1 MIKYLTCEI
10 EVIRRFFPGKKLEP
24 LLCHMSGF
32 SKENRPP
39 VFTYVV
45 VVLPEN
51 ISIVYKKNSY
61 I

>member
-1 MIKYLTCEI
+1 
-10 EVIRRFFPGKKLEP
+10 
-24 LLCHMSGF
+24 MSGF

-51 ISIVYKKNSY
+51 ILIVYKKNSY
-61 I
+61 IYGELAVEK

>member
-1 MIKYLTCEI
+1 
-10 EVIRRFFPGKKLEP
+10 
-24 LLCHMSGF
+24 MSGF

-51 ISIVYKKNSY
+51 ILIVYKKKQLYNDGELAVEK
-61 I
+61 